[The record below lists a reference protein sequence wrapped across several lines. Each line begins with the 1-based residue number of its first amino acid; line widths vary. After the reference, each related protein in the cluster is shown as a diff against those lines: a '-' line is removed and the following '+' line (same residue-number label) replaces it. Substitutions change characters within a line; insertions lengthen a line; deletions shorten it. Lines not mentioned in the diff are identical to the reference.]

1 MAEMV
6 LIGKVLVFIIGAKLG
21 SSLHWCGV
29 VDLLVTH
36 KDNAIKACTHLE
48 WIAQLSAA
56 PETVPEPASPDK
68 ENDHISSSCPFSQGD
83 IRLIVSEDE
92 TLGPVTK
99 KE

>member
-1 MAEMV
+1 MTSTEYDD
-6 LIGKVLVFIIGAKLG
+6 AKA
-21 SSLHWCGV
+21 
-29 VDLLVTH
+29 TFFQ
-36 KDNAIKACTHLE
+36 HLE